1 MILRTTV
8 TRGRHTAAVRAAD
21 RVAVVIRNAVEN
33 QYNWEFDLNGESL
46 TLERAL
52 SEHSGEVFDVGA
64 NVGQWAKQALPRLNG
79 RSLHCFE
86 AVPAI
91 FRQLQTNL
99 AGDPRVR
106 INNQALGNE
115 IGEIDFD
122 YCHESPEVSSR
133 YTSAWYQRTMVERV
147 TARVT
152 TGDDYCTA
160 SGIDRIAMLKVDVEG
175 MEYEVLAGFKTMLQ
189 NRRISVVQF
198 EYGLGYIGARR
209 YLKDVCEL
217 LTGFGYDVFRQFPDG
232 LESYAYR
239 EADEDFRARN
249 YVAIAKEGTAAPL
262 VSDGHHIA
270 TSVGSSA

>member
-8 TRGRHTAAVRAAD
+8 TRRRHTAAVRAAD

-52 SEHSGEVFDVGA
+52 REHGGDVFDVGA

-79 RSLHCFE
+79 RSLHWFE

-91 FRQLQTNL
+91 FRELQANL
-99 AGDPRVR
+99 AGDPRVQ

-115 IGEIDFD
+115 IGEIEFD

-133 YTSAWYQRTMVERV
+133 YTSAWYQRTTVERV
-147 TARVT
+147 TVPVT
-152 TGDDYCTA
+152 TGDDYCA
-160 SGIDRIAMLKVDVEG
+160 ARGIDRIAMLKVDVEG
-175 MEYEVLAGFKTMLQ
+175 MEYEVLAGFTAMLQ
-189 NRRISVVQF
+189 NRRFSVIQF

-209 YLKDVCEL
+209 YLKDVFEL
-217 LTGFGYDVFRQFPDG
+217 LSECGYDVFRQFPDG
-232 LESYAYR
+232 LERFLYR

-249 YVAIAKEGTAAPL
+249 YVAIARDST
-262 VSDGHHIA
+262 
-270 TSVGSSA
+270 